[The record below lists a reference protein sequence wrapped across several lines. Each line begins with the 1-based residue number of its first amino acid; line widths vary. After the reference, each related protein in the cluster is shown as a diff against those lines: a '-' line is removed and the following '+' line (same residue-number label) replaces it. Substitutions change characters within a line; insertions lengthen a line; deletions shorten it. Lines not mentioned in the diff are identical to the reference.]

1 MFGKLKSLF
10 KSVTMFARFHQID
23 RKLDEL
29 NNDVMSFKQ
38 TVLSLKPSKFEAT
51 FQYDVSRYLLV
62 CYLHDMGVGVRR
74 AGWGH
79 VE

>member
-29 NNDVMSFKQ
+29 CNDVMSYKQ
-38 TVLSLKPSKFEAT
+38 TILSLKPSKFEAT

-62 CYLHDMGVGVRR
+62 YHLHDMGVGVRR
-74 AGWGH
+74 TEVGPC
-79 VE
+79 